1 METRPKCVSK
11 SRLFLVLD
19 LFTLQCEINVVKKD
33 RCFVILL
40 KKCRVM
46 FCEH

>member
-1 METRPKCVSK
+1 MQNKTKACFEIS
-11 SRLFLVLD
+11 SVLD
-19 LFTLQCEINVVKKD
+19 LFTLQCEINLVKKG